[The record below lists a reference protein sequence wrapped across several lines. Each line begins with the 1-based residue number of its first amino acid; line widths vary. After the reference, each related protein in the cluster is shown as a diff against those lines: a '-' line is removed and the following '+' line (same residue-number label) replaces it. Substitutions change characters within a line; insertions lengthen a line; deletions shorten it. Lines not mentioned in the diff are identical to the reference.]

1 MKPSQL
7 FRYRHTLVIA
17 LVLFVASIA
26 TFNPLDIFAQE
37 KRDCPVRVTL
47 LQLNDVYQFAPVDG
61 GKNGGLG
68 RVLTWRKKIAAESPH
83 TPFLF
88 AGHTNSP
95 SLASNNYK

>member
-26 TFNPLDIFAQE
+26 TFNSLDVTAQE

-68 RVLTWRKKIAAESPH
+68 RVLTWR
-83 TPFLF
+83 
-88 AGHTNSP
+88 N
-95 SLASNNYK
+95 